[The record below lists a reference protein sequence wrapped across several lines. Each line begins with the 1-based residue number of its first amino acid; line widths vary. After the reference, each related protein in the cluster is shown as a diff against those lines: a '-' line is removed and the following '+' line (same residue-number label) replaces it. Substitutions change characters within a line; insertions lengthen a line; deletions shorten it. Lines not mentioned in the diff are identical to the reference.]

1 MEKVKH
7 YFVVNPV
14 SGKNN
19 KTDIVNELIIPA
31 CEKLGVDY
39 EVYTT
44 KEAGDGIRFVDE
56 TATAAG
62 DSKVRFYAVG
72 GDGTLYEVVN
82 GAYGHKNA
90 EVGVVPKGSANDWIR
105 LFGDRDLFL
114 DIEGQ
119 TRPTS
124 SPVSTACS
132 RVSGT
137 TST

>member
-44 KEAGDGIRFVDE
+44 KAAGDGIRFVDE

-62 DSKVRFYAVG
+62 DKKVRFYAVG

-82 GAYGHKNA
+82 GAYGHRNA
-90 EVGVVPKGSANDWIR
+90 EVAVVPKGSGNDWIR
-105 LFGDRDLFL
+105 LVGDKELFL

-119 TRPTS
+119 
-124 SPVSTACS
+124 
-132 RVSGT
+132 
-137 TST
+137 